1 MNEARTTRQPRVAT
15 RRSRLTSP
23 RLLRRWHRWIG
34 VPAAIFLLF
43 ASTTGILVAFTEF
56 FGEEEALREATRDMV
71 SPVTLESPRSQWVDP
86 LVAAFVTASREAEG
100 APVDK
105 IVFQLKGPNPTVD
118 IFLGKP
124 QGGEDRRLVVDART
138 GKLVKVASYIDK
150 PFLYR
155 LHSGEAF
162 GDGGLVVA
170 MFWGLA
176 LALMTVSGSLVYI
189 RMLHPNATGLRRYF
203 W

>member
-1 MNEARTTRQPRVAT
+1 MNEARTTPEPRVAS
-15 RRSRLTSP
+15 RSRFTSP
-23 RLLRRWHRWIG
+23 RFLRRWHRWIG

-71 SPVTLESPRSQWVDP
+71 SPVTLDSPQSSWTDP
-86 LVAAFVTASREAEG
+86 IAAAFATAARQAGG

-105 IVFQLKGPNPTVD
+105 VVLQLKGPQPTVD

-124 QGGEDRRLVVDART
+124 GGGEDRRLVIDART
-138 GKLVKVASYIDK
+138 GELLKVASYVDK

-176 LALMTVSGSLVYI
+176 LALMTVSGALIYL
-189 RMLHPNATGLRRYF
+189 RMLRPNATGLRRYF